1 MCAKWVCPLVW
12 PPSSIHQFP
21 QLAMASSF
29 SSSRI
34 VYASHG
40 DEIAAILVKL
50 QGRRGSSIVLVAN
63 NCPELHS
70 SENLAFLQRQA
81 VDLELDLTLVCGIRA
96 VRTTASSL
104 GINVVSSLAALHPS
118 EHSQV
123 SAEELDSAAAAR
135 THAGQDHSRVAGTP
149 KKPVVK
155 GTSRGSRLDRGE
167 ESPPPLA
174 TLSTRDTGRKS
185 LPKRPRTSL
194 SIDQSLSKVLALATL
209 IVVVLFLVWGGVYLV
224 VPSARIQLTP
234 VQQQYSTELQLMA
247 DPEVRG
253 LNAAAGKI
261 PAQVVVIEETDEL
274 TVAATGTR
282 DEPIGKAEG
291 SVVFRNQ
298 ISQPVVVPRG
308 TVVLSNDNRR
318 YLTSAQVTVPPT
330 SATNSSFGQ
339 RRVAVVAEEVGPIGN
354 VEAGTI
360 THVEDQSLNQRL
372 IVENDSPIQGGG
384 LRATRFVTE
393 EDRLKL
399 FENLRQELLHQ
410 VMGRLRDRIDVSDD
424 IFVQWDTDVIVEQA
438 EYDKE
443 VGQEGDEVTLR
454 MKVKLR
460 GTVYSSTYLAEVAP
474 LIIERI
480 VENQLGSYTLLRDT
494 LTLGTPEYNG
504 ISEGV
509 VLLTLKAQ
517 GDLVSTW
524 DLGEVRRRL
533 ANTTREEAEA
543 YLNTLM
549 GVGEFV
555 VEMGPDWYDRMPR
568 LWFRISIEVTEPLKL
583 AA

>member
-1 MCAKWVCPLVW
+1 
-12 PPSSIHQFP
+12 
-21 QLAMASSF
+21 MASSF

-40 DEIAAILVKL
+40 DEIAAIFIKL

-63 NCPELHS
+63 NCPALHS

-81 VDLELDLTLVCGIRA
+81 VDLELDLTLVCGTRA
-96 VRTTASSL
+96 VRATASGL
-104 GINVVSSLAALHPS
+104 GIKVVNSLAALHPS

-123 SAEELDSAAAAR
+123 SAEEFDSAASAR
-135 THAGQDHSRVAGTP
+135 KLAGQNDSRVAGKP
-149 KKPVVK
+149 KKPAAR
-155 GTSRGSRLDRGE
+155 GTSSGSRLVRGE
-167 ESPPPLA
+167 ENPPPLA

-194 SIDQSLSKVLALATL
+194 AIDQSLSKVLALATL
-209 IVVVLFLVWGGVYLV
+209 IVVVLFLAWGGVYLV

-247 DPEVRG
+247 DPQVRG
-253 LNAAAGKI
+253 LNATAGTI
-261 PAQVVVIEETDEL
+261 PAQLVVIEETDEL

-291 SVVFRNQ
+291 SVILRNQ
-298 ISQPVVVPRG
+298 ISQPVIVPQG
-308 TVVLSNDNRR
+308 TVILTSDNRR
-318 YLTSAQVTVPPT
+318 FLTSAQVTVPPT
-330 SATNSSFGQ
+330 SATSGSFGA

-354 VEAGTI
+354 VEAGAI
-360 THVEDQSLNQRL
+360 THMEDQSLNQRL
-372 IVENDSPIQGGG
+372 IVENTSPMQGGEE
-384 LRATRFVTE
+384 RATRFVTE

-410 VMGRLRDRIDVSDD
+410 VMGSLRDRIDVSND
-424 IFVQWDTDVIVEQA
+424 IFVPWDTDVIVEQA

-460 GTVYSSTYLAEVAP
+460 GTVFSSEHLAEVAP

-480 VENQLGSYTLLRDT
+480 VENQPGSYTLLRDT
-494 LTLGTPEYNG
+494 LILGAPEDVG

-509 VLLTLKAQ
+509 VQLTLQAQ

-524 DLGEVRRRL
+524 DLGEVRRKL

-568 LWFRISIEVTEPLKL
+568 LWFRISIEITEPLIL

>member
-1 MCAKWVCPLVW
+1 
-12 PPSSIHQFP
+12 
-21 QLAMASSF
+21 MASSF

-40 DEIAAILVKL
+40 DEIAAIFIKL

-63 NCPELHS
+63 NCPALHS

-81 VDLELDLTLVCGIRA
+81 VDLELDLTLVCGTRA
-96 VRTTASSL
+96 VRATASGL
-104 GINVVSSLAALHPS
+104 GIKVVNSLAALHPS

-123 SAEELDSAAAAR
+123 SAEEFDSAASAR
-135 THAGQDHSRVAGTP
+135 KLAGQNDSRVAGKP
-149 KKPVVK
+149 KKPAAR
-155 GTSRGSRLDRGE
+155 GTSSGSRLVRGE
-167 ESPPPLA
+167 ENPPPLA

-194 SIDQSLSKVLALATL
+194 AIDQSLSKVLALATL
-209 IVVVLFLVWGGVYLV
+209 IVVVLFLAWGGVYLV

-247 DPEVRG
+247 DPQVRG
-253 LNAAAGKI
+253 LNATAGTI
-261 PAQVVVIEETDEL
+261 PAQLVVIEETDEL

-282 DEPIGKAEG
+282 DEPINKAEG
-291 SVVFRNQ
+291 SVILRNQ
-298 ISQPVVVPRG
+298 ISQPVIVPQG
-308 TVVLSNDNRR
+308 TVILTSDNRR
-318 YLTSAQVTVPPT
+318 FLTSAQVTVPPT
-330 SATNSSFGQ
+330 SATSGSFGA

-354 VEAGTI
+354 VEAGAI
-360 THVEDQSLNQRL
+360 THMEDQSLNQRL
-372 IVENDSPIQGGG
+372 IVENTSPIQGGEE
-384 LRATRFVTE
+384 RATRFVTE

-410 VMGRLRDRIDVSDD
+410 VMGSLRDRIDVSND
-424 IFVQWDTDVIVEQA
+424 IFVPWDTDVIVEQA

-460 GTVYSSTYLAEVAP
+460 GTVFSSEHLAEVAP

-494 LTLGTPEYNG
+494 LNLGAPEDVG

-509 VLLTLKAQ
+509 VQLTLQAQ

-524 DLGEVRRRL
+524 DLGEVRRKL

-568 LWFRISIEVTEPLKL
+568 LWFRISIEITEPLIL

>member
-1 MCAKWVCPLVW
+1 
-12 PPSSIHQFP
+12 
-21 QLAMASSF
+21 MASSF

-40 DEIAAILVKL
+40 DEIAAIFIKL

-63 NCPELHS
+63 NCPALHS

-81 VDLELDLTLVCGIRA
+81 VDLELDLTLVCGTRA
-96 VRTTASSL
+96 VRATASGL
-104 GINVVSSLAALHPS
+104 GIKVVSSLAALHPS

-123 SAEELDSAAAAR
+123 SAEEHGSAAAAR

-149 KKPVVK
+149 KKPVAK
-155 GTSRGSRLDRGE
+155 GTSRGNRLDRGE
-167 ESPPPLA
+167 ENPPPLA

-209 IVVVLFLVWGGVYLV
+209 IVVVLFLAWGGVYLV

-247 DPEVRG
+247 DPQVRG
-253 LNAAAGKI
+253 LNATAGTI
-261 PAQVVVIEETDEL
+261 PAQLVVIEETDEL

-291 SVVFRNQ
+291 SVILRNQ
-298 ISQPVVVPRG
+298 ISQPVIVPQG
-308 TVVLSNDNRR
+308 TVILTSDNRR
-318 YLTSAQVTVPPT
+318 FLTSAQVTVPPT
-330 SATNSSFGQ
+330 SATSGSFGA

-354 VEAGTI
+354 VEAGAI
-360 THVEDQSLNQRL
+360 THMEDQSLNQRL
-372 IVENDSPIQGGG
+372 IVENTSPIQGGG
-384 LRATRFVTE
+384 ERATRFVTE

-410 VMGRLRDRIDVSDD
+410 VLTSLRDRIDVSDE

-443 VGQEGDEVTLR
+443 VGQEGDEVTLQ

-460 GTVYSSTYLAEVAP
+460 GTVFSSKHLAEVAP

-494 LTLGTPEYNG
+494 LILGAPEDFG

-509 VLLTLKAQ
+509 VQLTVQAQ

-524 DLGEVRRRL
+524 DLGEVRRKL

-568 LWFRISIEVTEPLKL
+568 LWFRISIEITEPLIL

>member
-1 MCAKWVCPLVW
+1 
-12 PPSSIHQFP
+12 
-21 QLAMASSF
+21 MASSF

-40 DEIAAILVKL
+40 DGIAAILVKL
-50 QGRRGSSIVLVAN
+50 LGRRGSSIVLVVN
-63 NCPELHS
+63 NCPALHS
-70 SENLAFLQRQA
+70 SENLALLQRQA
-81 VDLELDLTLVCGIRA
+81 VDLALDLTLVCGTRA
-96 VRTTASSL
+96 VRATASGL

-135 THAGQDHSRVAGTP
+135 THAGQEDSRVAG
-149 KKPVVK
+149 KPRK
-155 GTSRGSRLDRGE
+155 PAARGTSAGSRLVRGE
-167 ESPPPLA
+167 EQPPPLA

-185 LPKRPRTSL
+185 LPKRRRTSL
-194 SIDQSLSKVLALATL
+194 PADQSLSKVLALATL

-247 DPEVRG
+247 DPQVRG
-253 LNAAAGKI
+253 LNAAAGTI
-261 PAQVVVIEETDEL
+261 PAQLVVIEETDEL

-291 SVVFRNQ
+291 SVILRNQ
-298 ISQPVVVPRG
+298 ISQPVIVPHG
-308 TVVLSNDNRR
+308 TVILTSDNRR
-318 YLTSAQVTVPPT
+318 FLTSAQVTVPPT
-330 SATNSSFGQ
+330 SATSGDFGW
-339 RRVAVVAEEVGPIGN
+339 RRVAVLAEEVGPIGN
-354 VEAGTI
+354 VEAGGI
-360 THVEDQSLNQRL
+360 THMEDQSLNQRL
-372 IVENDSPIQGGG
+372 IVENTSPIQGGG
-384 LRATRFVTE
+384 ERATRFVTE

-410 VMGRLRDRIDVSDD
+410 VMGSLRDRIDVSND
-424 IFVQWDTDVIVEQA
+424 IFVPWDTDVIVEQA

-460 GTVYSSTYLAEVAP
+460 GTVFSSEHLAEVAP

-480 VENQLGSYTLLRDT
+480 VENQPGSYTLLRDT
-494 LTLGTPEYNG
+494 LILGAPEVKG

-509 VLLTLKAQ
+509 VQLTLQAQ

-524 DLGEVRRRL
+524 DLGEVRRKL

-568 LWFRISIEVTEPLKL
+568 LWFRISIEITEPLIL

>member
-1 MCAKWVCPLVW
+1 M
-12 PPSSIHQFP
+12 
-21 QLAMASSF
+21 
-29 SSSRI
+29 
-34 VYASHG
+34 
-40 DEIAAILVKL
+40 
-50 QGRRGSSIVLVAN
+50 
-63 NCPELHS
+63 
-70 SENLAFLQRQA
+70 
-81 VDLELDLTLVCGIRA
+81 
-96 VRTTASSL
+96 VR
-104 GINVVSSLAALHPS
+104 SLAALHPS

-123 SAEELDSAAAAR
+123 ARIDSAAAANTR
-135 THAGQDHSRVAGTP
+135 RASTIQEWRARQRSLWL
-149 KKPVVK
+149 K

-194 SIDQSLSKVLALATL
+194 AIDQSLSKVLALATL

-247 DPEVRG
+247 DPQVRG

-443 VGQEGDEVTLR
+443 VGKEGDEVTLR

-509 VLLTLKAQ
+509 VLLTLEAQ

>member
-1 MCAKWVCPLVW
+1 
-12 PPSSIHQFP
+12 
-21 QLAMASSF
+21 MASSF

-40 DEIAAILVKL
+40 DEIAGILVKL

-63 NCPELHS
+63 NCPALHS

-81 VDLELDLTLVCGIRA
+81 VDLALDLTLVCGTRA
-96 VRTTASSL
+96 VRATASGL

-123 SAEELDSAAAAR
+123 SAEELDSAASAR
-135 THAGQDHSRVAGTP
+135 TLAGQEDSRVAGKP
-149 KKPVVK
+149 KKPAAK
-155 GTSRGSRLDRGE
+155 GTSRGNRLDRGE
-167 ESPPPLA
+167 ENPPPLA

-185 LPKRPRTSL
+185 LLGRSRTSRP
-194 SIDQSLSKVLALATL
+194 IDQSLSKVLALATL
-209 IVVVLFLVWGGVYLV
+209 IVVVLFLAWGGVYLI

-247 DPEVRG
+247 DPQVRG
-253 LNAAAGKI
+253 LNAAAGTI
-261 PAQVVVIEETDEL
+261 PAQLVVIEETDEL

-291 SVVFRNQ
+291 SVILRNQ
-298 ISQPVVVPRG
+298 ISQPVNVPQG
-308 TVVLSNDNRR
+308 TVILTRDNRR
-318 YLTSAQVTVPPT
+318 FVTSAQVTVPRT
-330 SATNSSFGQ
+330 SATSDSFGA

-354 VEAGTI
+354 VEAGAI
-360 THVEDQSLNQRL
+360 THMEDQALNQRL
-372 IVENDSPIQGGG
+372 IVENTSPIQGGG

-410 VMGRLRDRIDVSDD
+410 VMASLRDRIDVSND
-424 IFVQWDTDVIVEQA
+424 IFVPWDTDVIVEQA

-460 GTVYSSTYLAEVAP
+460 GTVFSSEHLAEVAP

-494 LTLGTPEYNG
+494 LILGAPEVKG

-509 VLLTLKAQ
+509 VQLTLQAQ

-524 DLGEVRRRL
+524 DLGEVRRKL

-568 LWFRISIEVTEPLKL
+568 LWFRISIEITEPLIL

>member
-1 MCAKWVCPLVW
+1 
-12 PPSSIHQFP
+12 
-21 QLAMASSF
+21 MASSF

-40 DEIAAILVKL
+40 DEIAAIFIKL

-63 NCPELHS
+63 NCPALHS

-81 VDLELDLTLVCGIRA
+81 VDLELDLTLVCGTRA
-96 VRTTASSL
+96 VRATASGL
-104 GINVVSSLAALHPS
+104 GIKVVNSLAALHPS

-123 SAEELDSAAAAR
+123 SAEEFDSAASAR
-135 THAGQDHSRVAGTP
+135 KLAGQNDSRVAGKP
-149 KKPVVK
+149 KKPAAR
-155 GTSRGSRLDRGE
+155 GTSSGSRLDRGE
-167 ESPPPLA
+167 ENPPPLA

-194 SIDQSLSKVLALATL
+194 AIDQSLSKVLALATL
-209 IVVVLFLVWGGVYLV
+209 IVVVLFLAWGGVYLV

-234 VQQQYSTELQLMA
+234 VQQQYSTELLLMA
-247 DPEVRG
+247 DPQVRG
-253 LNAAAGKI
+253 LNATAGTI
-261 PAQVVVIEETDEL
+261 PAQLVVIEETDEL

-282 DEPIGKAEG
+282 DEPINKAEG
-291 SVVFRNQ
+291 SVILRNQ
-298 ISQPVVVPRG
+298 ISQPVIVPQG
-308 TVVLSNDNRR
+308 TVILTSDNRR
-318 YLTSAQVTVPPT
+318 FLTSAQVTVPPT
-330 SATNSSFGQ
+330 SATSGSFGA

-354 VEAGTI
+354 VEAGAI
-360 THVEDQSLNQRL
+360 THMEDQSLNQRL
-372 IVENDSPIQGGG
+372 IVENTSPIQGGEE
-384 LRATRFVTE
+384 RATRFVTE

-410 VMGRLRDRIDVSDD
+410 VMGSLRDRIDVSND
-424 IFVQWDTDVIVEQA
+424 IFVPWDTDVIVEQA

-460 GTVYSSTYLAEVAP
+460 GTVFSSEHLAEVAP

-494 LTLGTPEYNG
+494 LNLGAPEDVG

-509 VLLTLKAQ
+509 VQLTLQAQ

-524 DLGEVRRRL
+524 DLGEVRRKL

-568 LWFRISIEVTEPLKL
+568 LWFRISIEITEPLIL